1 MAEQD
6 VKDWLSDSLANASTK
21 REVDSLYGEKIQ
33 RKVYKLDER
42 PATIGEMVKRASSDA
57 QKRKRDQQKRRSG
70 KVKKLPL
77 SAFKIKDGVQY
88 SDVISLNILW
98 LQYAQEQIRD
108 LMIPSGVKDL
118 NFRGNDALL
127 DKVTKLDLH
136 GCILQVYH
144 SRSKCQIGI
153 EGIVIQDLANCF
165 KIVCKSDETQSNQ
178 DADNMMVQDLNQSTT
193 QAVKQR
199 DQNSVKT
206 IGKQHSIFKLQ
217 LGVHL
222 ADGSTKDLKF
232 LLFGSQ
238 LTGRPSERLSKKLAA
253 PSSLNL

>member
-6 VKDWLSDSLANASTK
+6 VKDWLSDSLANTSTK

-42 PATIGEMVKRASSDA
+42 PTTIGEMVKRASSDA
-57 QKRKRDQQKRRSG
+57 QKKRDQQKRRSG

-88 SDVISLNILW
+88 SDVISLSILW
-98 LQYAQEQIRD
+98 LQYASEQIRD
-108 LMIPSGVKDL
+108 LIPSSVKDL
-118 NFRGNDALL
+118 DLRGNDALL

-144 SRSKCQIGI
+144 SRSNCQIGI

-165 KIVCKSDETQSNQ
+165 KIVCKSDEIQSNQ
-178 DADNMMVQDLNQSTT
+178 DADNMMVQDVNQST

-199 DQNSVKT
+199 EQNSVKT

-217 LGVHL
+217 FSVQL